1 MSLME
6 TISKLCRGSGEE
18 SVNQVVQ
25 MLASHEGGA
34 AGLMKA
40 FRDQGLGGV
49 LSSWL
54 GPGENQ
60 PISADQ
66 IRNVFGD
73 DRIAAIASKCGV
85 SPDAASAEIA
95 QLLPV
100 VVDKL
105 SPHGTLPA
113 GEDLRSQAGSL
124 LTSLFSTR
132 T

>member
-1 MSLME
+1 MSLMD
-6 TISKLCRGSGEE
+6 TLSKLCSGSGEE
-18 SVNQVVQ
+18 SINQIVQ
-25 MLASHEGGA
+25 MLASHEGGP
-34 AGLMKA
+34 AGLIKT

-66 IRNVFGD
+66 IKSVFGNE
-73 DRIAAIASKCGV
+73 RIAAIANRCGV
-85 SPDAASAEIA
+85 SPDKASAEIA
-95 QLLPV
+95 ELLPV
-100 VVDKL
+100 VVDRL

-113 GEDLRSQAGSL
+113 GEDLKSQVGSL
-124 LTSLFSTR
+124 LSSLLAKR

>member
-1 MSLME
+1 MSLMD
-6 TISKLCRGSGEE
+6 TISKLCSGSGEGT
-18 SVNQVVQ
+18 VDYVVQ

-34 AGLMKA
+34 AGLMKT

-66 IRNVFGD
+66 IRNVFGNE
-73 DRIAAIASKCGV
+73 RIAALANKCGV
-85 SPDAASAEIA
+85 SPDVASAEIA

-113 GEDLRSQAGSL
+113 GEDLRSQASSILSG
-124 LTSLFSTR
+124 LFSKR